1 MHAHFLCEQNIAE
14 LCEHLSLNFLICTTV
29 GFTVCFLDS
38 DQPYKRQA
46 FDPTAPGL
54 KGLEWDS
61 AELYMVVIMLCV
73 PVCGVVCVG
82 SDNTRPPL
90 VIHCV

>member
-1 MHAHFLCEQNIAE
+1 MHTYFLCEQNIAE
-14 LCEHLSLNFLICTTV
+14 LSEHLSLNFLICTTLA
-29 GFTVCFLDS
+29 FTLCFLDS

-73 PVCGVVCVG
+73 PLCGVVYVG
-82 SDNTRPPL
+82 SGNTRRYI
-90 VIHCV
+90 V